1 MKKDIF
7 AICDPEA
14 AYALRLTEFI
24 QERQG
29 TAFEIHAFTNVK
41 SLCEFAAGH
50 EVSLLL
56 ISTRAMCREVRELPI
71 EKIVIL
77 SEGEILEELS
87 EYSCIYKYQASDSL
101 VAEVMEDYAAERRTP
116 QALLKKD
123 MCCIAIYSPIKRVLK
138 TSFALTLGQ
147 LLAKDRK
154 VLYLNME
161 SCSGFSRLMEKEFT
175 ADISDLMYFI
185 KRDGGSLV
193 YKLQGI
199 VQSLGNLDYVPPA
212 LSPMDIRSVECK
224 EWLSRLEEVESYS
237 TYEMIILDFDE
248 SVDGFLEI
256 LRRCQMVYMPVREDN
271 ISVAKIRQYEKL
283 LEFAGYGDLEEKTR
297 KLKLPFHGN
306 FGQGTQYVEQLIWG
320 ELGDFARNLI
330 REEFGNG

>member
-1 MKKDIF
+1 LKKDIF

-224 EWLSRLEEVESYS
+224 EWLSLLEEVESYS
-237 TYEMIILDFDE
+237 TY
-248 SVDGFLEI
+248 
-256 LRRCQMVYMPVREDN
+256 
-271 ISVAKIRQYEKL
+271 
-283 LEFAGYGDLEEKTR
+283 
-297 KLKLPFHGN
+297 
-306 FGQGTQYVEQLIWG
+306 
-320 ELGDFARNLI
+320 
-330 REEFGNG
+330 